1 MQSAGM
7 TLNKTKCQF
16 SQKQVL
22 FLGQLIDGTG
32 IKPDPAKVLAI
43 QRMPTPK
50 NISELRRFLG
60 MVNHLSKFTP
70 CLADKTKPL
79 RDLLVKDRHWVWGE
93 MQQKAFERLRQMLT
107 SSPVLA
113 LFNPRSPT
121 VVSADASSYGL
132 GAVLLQQQPQG
143 GLQPVAYISRSL
155 TTTEQRY
162 AQIEKE
168 SLALTWAC
176 ERFADYLVGLTFHI
190 NTDHKPLVPLFSTR
204 SLDDLPIRVQRFRMR
219 MMRFKYTISH
229 VPGKQLLI
237 ADMLSRAPT
246 EPPSTNDLQFEAHT
260 QAFVN
265 TVLQAIPA
273 TEQRLAQIKEAQS
286 QDRVCIQVKQY
297 CQTQWPNRTS
307 LSKELFP
314 YYLVRTELSIEAG
327 LLMRGCRI
335 VIPLQLQSEILDKL
349 HDGHL
354 GITKCRARARQS
366 VWWPGLTTHLAGKVK
381 NCIECCKNQSQSAEP
396 MLSSSLPELP
406 WQKVGTDLFEWKKNH
421 YLLIVDY
428 FSRFI
433 EISKLNRLTSDEII
447 IHTKSIFARHGI
459 PEVVYSD
466 NGPQFRSDVYRQFAI
481 NYQFTHVTSSPY
493 FSQNNGEAER
503 AVGTIKN
510 LLKKEGDPYLAL
522 LAYRSTPLEIGYS
535 PSQLLMNRA
544 LRTTVPTTREQRK
557 PEVPSLNVVKERDAL
572 LKTRQ
577 KNNFDKHHGT
587 RELPPLNT
595 GQLVWLPE
603 SNVTANVG
611 EQVAP
616 RSYSVATP
624 QGEVRRNRRDLIQLP
639 ETITTS
645 NPLES
650 TTPKLPIRR
659 SMRETNPPKRLIS
672 DPNWT

>member
-1 MQSAGM
+1 
-7 TLNKTKCQF
+7 
-16 SQKQVL
+16 
-22 FLGQLIDGTG
+22 
-32 IKPDPAKVLAI
+32 
-43 QRMPTPK
+43 
-50 NISELRRFLG
+50 

-176 ERFADYLVGLTFHI
+176 ERFAGYLVGLTFHI
-190 NTDHKPLVPLFSTR
+190 NTDHKPLVPLFSMK

-286 QDRVCIQVKQY
+286 QGRVCIQVKQY

-396 MLSSSLPELP
+396 MLSSSPLA
-406 WQKVGTDLFEWKKNH
+406 K
-421 YLLIVDY
+421 
-428 FSRFI
+428 SR
-433 EISKLNRLTSDEII
+433 
-447 IHTKSIFARHGI
+447 H
-459 PEVVYSD
+459 
-466 NGPQFRSDVYRQFAI
+466 QFV
-481 NYQFTHVTSSPY
+481 
-493 FSQNNGEAER
+493 
-503 AVGTIKN
+503 
-510 LLKKEGDPYLAL
+510 
-522 LAYRSTPLEIGYS
+522 
-535 PSQLLMNRA
+535 
-544 LRTTVPTTREQRK
+544 
-557 PEVPSLNVVKERDAL
+557 
-572 LKTRQ
+572 
-577 KNNFDKHHGT
+577 
-587 RELPPLNT
+587 
-595 GQLVWLPE
+595 
-603 SNVTANVG
+603 
-611 EQVAP
+611 
-616 RSYSVATP
+616 
-624 QGEVRRNRRDLIQLP
+624 
-639 ETITTS
+639 
-645 NPLES
+645 
-650 TTPKLPIRR
+650 
-659 SMRETNPPKRLIS
+659 
-672 DPNWT
+672 